1 MTTMLRYASAAA
13 SLLDP
18 SMFTLPDATIG
29 SHGKTTSDTRSA
41 RPLQMLAFKAMKIIP
56 ASYIIDTARERG
68 ELQAGGTVVE
78 TSSGNFALG
87 MAMICN
93 LLKHPFVAI
102 GDPAI
107 EPAYRRQLEM
117 LGGRVEIITDKKGS
131 QGYQKAR
138 LERLYEILET
148 DRGSFWCRQ
157 YDNEDNARA
166 YASVGEALSKAV
178 GQRAV
183 LVAPVGSGGSSCG
196 IATALR
202 AAGTD
207 CTLVGVDTFNSI
219 LFGQPDGPRKLR
231 GLGNTVM
238 PKNLRHELFDEVHWV
253 SAALA
258 DHFTRKL
265 YRTTGHF
272 RGATTGAAWAVA
284 RDLQQRYPDAPVIF
298 LSPDDGSR
306 YLDSTYIEPDAA
318 THRGQ
323 KDPAPRADALYDALI
338 PELIDLPD
346 AYSAGSEWARMVWN
360 RMNIHQVR

>member
-1 MTTMLRYASAAA
+1 MLRYTSAAA
-13 SLLDP
+13 ALLDP
-18 SMFTLPDATIG
+18 SLFSLPFEENGTQAA
-29 SHGKTTSDTRSA
+29 SSSERCSA
-41 RPLQMLAFKAMKIIP
+41 HRLQMLAFKAMKIIP
-56 ASYIIDTARERG
+56 ANFIIDTARVRG
-68 ELQAGGTVVE
+68 ELRAGGTVVE

-107 EPAYRRQLEM
+107 EPAYKRQLEM

-138 LERLYEILET
+138 LERLHEILDT

-166 YASVGEALSKAV
+166 YTSVGQALASAV
-178 GQRAV
+178 GPRAV

-202 AAGTD
+202 ASGTD

-219 LFGQPDGPRKLR
+219 LFGQTDGPRQLR

-265 YRTTGHF
+265 YRSTGHF

-284 RDLQQRYPDAPVIF
+284 RDLQQRYPDTPVVF

-306 YLDSTYIEPDAA
+306 YLDSTYLEPVPSADRTLGHLAA
-318 THRGQ
+318 HAGSTF
-323 KDPAPRADALYDALI
+323 DVLT
-338 PELIDLPD
+338 PEQIDLPN
-346 AYSAGSEWARMVWN
+346 AFSAGSDWSRMVWN

>member
-1 MTTMLRYASAAA
+1 MLRYESSAASMLDA
-13 SLLDP
+13 SLFSLDGR
-18 SMFTLPDATIG
+18 T
-29 SHGKTTSDTRSA
+29 
-41 RPLQMLAFKAMKIIP
+41 QMLSFKSMKIIP
-56 ASYIIDTARERG
+56 ANFIVHTARDRG
-68 ELQAGGTVVE
+68 DLAPGGLVVE

-87 MAMICN
+87 MAMVCN
-93 LLKHPFVAI
+93 QLRHPFVAI

-107 EPAYRRQLEM
+107 EPAYKRQLEM

-138 LERLYEILET
+138 LERLHEILET
-148 DRGSFWCRQ
+148 ERGAFWCRQ
-157 YDNEDNARA
+157 YDNEDNGKA
-166 YASVGEALSKAV
+166 YAGLGAELAAAIGE
-178 GQRAV
+178 RAI

-202 AAGTD
+202 AAGVD

-238 PKNLRHELFDEVHWV
+238 PKNLRHELFDDVHWV
-253 SAALA
+253 SAELA

-265 YRTTGHF
+265 YKTTGHF

-284 RDLQQRYPDAPVIF
+284 RHLQQQHPDTPVVF

-306 YLDSTYIEPDAA
+306 YLDSTYAVDPDSP
-318 THRGQ
+318 H
-323 KDPAPRADALYDALI
+323 YDALT
-338 PELIDLPD
+338 PDRIDMPT
-346 AYSAGSEWARMVWN
+346 AYPAGSEWACMPWQ